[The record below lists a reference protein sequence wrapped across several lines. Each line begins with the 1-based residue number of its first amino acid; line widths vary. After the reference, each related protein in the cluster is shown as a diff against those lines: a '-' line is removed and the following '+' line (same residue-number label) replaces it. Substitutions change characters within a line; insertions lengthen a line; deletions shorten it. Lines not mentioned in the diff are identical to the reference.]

1 MKKLI
6 YKLRA
11 FCWNSE
17 DAGTFII
24 VAGIFIISITSLA
37 VCLYHQW
44 VILSLLSGFG
54 AAIGVPVIVEAL
66 PVYYR
71 IFKPKSGY
79 ILYDNKKEASSRE
92 YDRYSNYKG
101 YDDKN
106 IYCVIKRKNG
116 QIFYYNMSDKKL
128 EACDANKF
136 FRDKFI
142 IQIGFDKNIKKLRK
156 LEFWRLCELAKHK

>member
-1 MKKLI
+1 MKKII

-17 DAGTFII
+17 DAGMFIMD
-24 VAGIFIISITSLA
+24 AGIFIISITGLA
-37 VCLYHQW
+37 VCLYYKW
-44 VILSLLSGFG
+44 PISALLSGIV
-54 AAIGVPVIVEAL
+54 AVTGVPVLTEVL

-71 IFKPKSGY
+71 IFKPKAGY

-92 YDRYSNYKG
+92 YDRYSNHKG

-128 EACDANKF
+128 KACDANKF

-142 IQIGFDKNIKKLRK
+142 IQIGFDKNIKQLGK
-156 LEFWRLCELAKHK
+156 LEFWRLCELAEHK